1 MLNNEIINNIIG
13 DNIKKN
19 ILIIFINSISK
30 DVFCILLILFVVI
43 CLSI

>member
-19 ILIIFINSISK
+19 ILIIFVNSISNE
-30 DVFCILLILFVVI
+30 VFCILLI
-43 CLSI
+43 